1 MHDLTRQF
9 PCPPLDGDSLAK
21 QIGLASSH
29 ASATPLA
36 LSHYLSERPRHY
48 GEAALRP
55 GGPPRPCARAGPC
68 PTRQW
73 RSRLTLPLQL
83 PRQQQAARP
92 GPAPSPPPARWRSR
106 LTLPAHSPVHL
117 GRRSHRRSSFKFKFK
132 LSVTQSKL
140 EQRASEWQ

>member
-68 PTRQW
+68 PMAEQSDLAT
-73 RSRLTLPLQL
+73 
-83 PRQQQAARP
+83 
-92 GPAPSPPPARWRSR
+92 GPASCPLAKQPDLAS
-106 LTLPAHSPVHL
+106 
-117 GRRSHRRSSFKFKFK
+117 
-132 LSVTQSKL
+132 LSVSAIRPAAPAAPAGGPCSVAGPAV
-140 EQRASEWQ
+140 QRASR